1 MEETRLFQVLH
12 TLDPVYDA
20 RSRVLLL
27 GSMPSPKSRETG
39 FYYGNPQNRFWRVL
53 AAVLSADVPLSVAE
67 KRALCLSRGIALWDV
82 LAACRIR
89 GAADASI
96 REAKA
101 NDIGWLL
108 KKAPIAAVFTT
119 GGAAQKFYQKLVLP
133 QTGVEAIPL
142 PSTSPANCRMSV
154 DTLTAAYRQILPH
167 LLPL

>member
-67 KRALCLSRGIALWDV
+67 KRALCLSRGVALWDV

-108 KKAPIAAVFTT
+108 KRRRSRRSSPP
-119 GGAAQKFYQKLVLP
+119 AAQRRSFIKSSSCRRPAWKQ
-133 QTGVEAIPL
+133 
-142 PSTSPANCRMSV
+142 SPFRPPAPP
-154 DTLTAAYRQILPH
+154 TAA
-167 LLPL
+167 

>member
-1 MEETRLFQVLH
+1 MQSPLTEVLH

-39 FYYGNPQNRFWRVL
+39 FYYGHTQNRFWRVL
-53 AAVLSADVPLSVAE
+53 ASVLSAEIPCSVAE
-67 KRALCLSRGIALWDV
+67 KRAFCLNRGIALWDV
-82 LAACRIR
+82 LASCRIS
-89 GAADASI
+89 GASDASI

-108 KKAPIAAVFTT
+108 NQAPIAAVFTT

-154 DTLTAAYRQILPH
+154 AELAQAYRQILPY
-167 LLPL
+167 LPPL